1 MAVNIAKVENHT
13 ELHEV
18 AELAEKIWH
27 ECFPGIISEEQI
39 SYMVDKFRSYNAMK
53 NQVDTQDY
61 TYFAVR
67 DDGELCGYI
76 GAKPESDERYFL
88 SKLYLQ
94 KENRGK
100 GYARQAMNFLEDLCR
115 QRGLSKIWLTVNR
128 HNDNTIAAY
137 KAMGLTIVR
146 EQKADIGGGFF
157 MDDYIMEKP
166 VSR

>member
-1 MAVNIAKVENHT
+1 
-13 ELHEV
+13 
-18 AELAEKIWH
+18 
-27 ECFPGIISEEQI
+27 
-39 SYMVDKFRSYNAMK
+39 
-53 NQVDTQDY
+53 
-61 TYFAVR
+61 
-67 DDGELCGYI
+67 
-76 GAKPESDERYFL
+76 
-88 SKLYLQ
+88 
-94 KENRGK
+94 
-100 GYARQAMNFLEDLCR
+100 MNFLEDLCR